1 MTVREFLQIPYK
13 ENIKFVMINYYDNY
27 KSISFTK
34 DELKCEK
41 YAKKD
46 MQALKIKEVYIDNG
60 LVVELKFDKTFFKVY
75 TEMKKK
81 K

>member
-1 MTVREFLQIPYK
+1 MTVGEFLKVPYK
-13 ENIKFVMINYYDNY
+13 ENIEFIMVNYCDNY
-27 KSISFTK
+27 KNISFTK

-41 YAKKD
+41 YLKKD

-75 TEMKKK
+75 TEMEKKK
-81 K
+81 